1 MPHKTSLVWFRRAL
15 RVTDNRALRTALAAS
30 ESVVPVFVIDPAILK
45 RPDTG
50 ERRVAFLW
58 AGLRA
63 LDTELRQR
71 GSALIV
77 RCGEPAQELAR
88 LAEET
93 GATALYY
100 GQEYEPAGK
109 ARDQRVVEALRNLES
124 VACRDHLLAEPESLA
139 TKAGT
144 PYTVFTPYFRLW
156 QEQAFLAPVA
166 APERIPTPQGIAS
179 EPLPES
185 VSVLPAGERA
195 AQEQLQ
201 GFARAALRAY
211 DTERDFPALPGTS
224 QLSAYLKLGMLS
236 PRQALGAARQCR
248 EQLPVDRRA
257 GVDAWVRQLAWRDFY
272 YQILVHFPHV
282 ATGSFKPKF
291 DALAWPND
299 PTLYAA
305 WERGETGYPIVDAGM
320 RQLAQTGTLH
330 NRVRMIVASF
340 LTKDLLCDW
349 RLGERYFMQQL
360 LDGDQAANN
369 GGWQWA
375 AGTGTDAQ
383 PYFRIFNPVSQG
395 EKFDPD
401 AQYVKLWCPELKR
414 VPAKWA
420 HKPWELSRNE
430 QAAVNCVLGK
440 DYPQRIVEHSEQRA
454 RALALYKMV
463 AKEDEE

>member
-1 MPHKTSLVWFRRAL
+1 MPHKLSLVWFRRAL
-15 RVTDNRALRTALAAS
+15 RVADNRALRTALADS

-71 GSALIV
+71 GSGLIV
-77 RCGEPAQELAR
+77 RFGEPTQELAR
-88 LAEET
+88 LAQET

-100 GQEYEPAGK
+100 SQEYEPAGK
-109 ARDQRVVEALRNLES
+109 ARDQRVVEALSNLES
-124 VACRDHLLAEPESLA
+124 VACLDHLLAEPESLA

-185 VSVLPAGERA
+185 VSVLPAGEQA

-201 GFARAALRAY
+201 GFTRAALSAY
-211 DTERDFPALPGTS
+211 DTDRDFPALPGTS

-248 EQLPVDRRA
+248 GQLPVDRRA
-257 GVDAWVRQLAWRDFY
+257 GVDGWVRQLAWRDFY